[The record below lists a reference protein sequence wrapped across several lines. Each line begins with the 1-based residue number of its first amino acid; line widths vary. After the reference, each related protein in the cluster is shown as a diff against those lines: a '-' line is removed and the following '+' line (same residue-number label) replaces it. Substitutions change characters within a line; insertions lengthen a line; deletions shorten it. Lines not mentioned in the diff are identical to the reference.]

1 MYGKVMRN
9 AFLCYLL
16 EIWNAIGFLHLVWR
30 KLSIDLIISMEI
42 LWGAFIFGFNKCN
55 VKVLLGFQWTMMSPM
70 FSVYPWTKMINIF
83 ETVILTQEP
92 KFPSFHVSLCQ
103 NCLIWKCLLTEV
115 KIFSNI
121 SQSLTIADNEV
132 AICLRHFENLSPH
145 ISKCG

>member
-30 KLSIDLIISMEI
+30 KLSIDFIISMEI
-42 LWGAFIFGFNKCN
+42 LWGAFIFAFNKCN
-55 VKVLLGFQWTMMSPM
+55 VKDIERFCWAFNELWCPKCFQD
-70 FSVYPWTKMINIF
+70 PWTKMINIF

-103 NCLIWKCLLTEV
+103 NCLIWKCLFTLFQMAFF
-115 KIFSNI
+115 IP
-121 SQSLTIADNEV
+121 
-132 AICLRHFENLSPH
+132 LS
-145 ISKCG
+145 KNM